1 MKALYMLVL
10 LLLRAGIRVASL
22 FDSKA
27 SLFVTGRKNL
37 LSRLTQSLQAKPG
50 PVIWFHCAS
59 LGEFEQARP
68 VIELVRK
75 DFRNYHILLTFF
87 SPSGYEVQKNYT
99 HADHVFY
106 LPWDTAANARKFM
119 ATVKPALAVFVK
131 YEFWH
136 FFAQEIR
143 RQQVPLVSISAIF
156 RKDQVYFKRYGSFY
170 RNILKNFSY
179 FFVQNDESIRLL
191 KSIGITNCTRAG
203 DTRFDRVVEITR
215 QGGKIEIAQRFKGD
229 TQCWVIGSSWPED
242 IDMLLPLINGSEGK
256 LKFIIAPHEIG
267 ESALVSLEK
276 SLVVPSVRF
285 SKAQSTAQSPPAY
298 AEAAAGRQSTA
309 KDSSLEDATVLIVDT
324 IGHLSKLYQYGEFA
338 YVGGAFG
345 RGLHNILEAACY
357 GIPIFFGNED
367 NDKYQEA
374 MDLIM
379 RGGAFEISD
388 YADFKK
394 KYELLIS
401 RPENYLLACEVTSQY
416 VQENLGATQVIMGHF
431 HKLLKS

>member
-1 MKALYMLVL
+1 MLVL
-10 LLLRAGIRVASL
+10 ALLRAGMGIASL

-27 SLFVTGRKNL
+27 KLFVTGRRNVIA
-37 LSRLTQSLQAKPG
+37 RLAQSIQSKPG
-50 PVIWFHCAS
+50 QVVWFHCAS

-75 DFRNYHILLTFF
+75 DFPNYRILLTFF
-87 SPSGYEVQKNYT
+87 SPSGYEVQKSYA

-106 LPWDTAANARKFM
+106 LPWDGPGNARKFVT
-119 ATVKPALAVFVK
+119 TVRPALAVFVK
-131 YEFWH
+131 YEFWYFYAH
-136 FFAQEIR
+136 EMH
-143 RQQVPLVSISAIF
+143 RQHIPLVSISAIF
-156 RKDQVYFKRYGSFY
+156 RKDQVYFKGYGSFY
-170 RNILKNFSY
+170 RDILKNFSY
-179 FFVQNDESIRLL
+179 FFVQNDESMRLL
-191 KSIGITNCTRAG
+191 KSIGITQCTRAG

-215 QGGKIEIAQRFKGD
+215 QGGQIDVAQRFKGD

-242 IDMLLPLINGSEGK
+242 IDVLLPLINESEGK

-267 ESALVSLEK
+267 ESGLVSLEK
-276 SLVVPSVRF
+276 SLAVPSVRF
-285 SKAQSTAQSPPAY
+285 SSVQSTADGP
-298 AEAAAGRQSTA
+298 QSTV
-309 KDSSLEDATVLIVDT
+309 KDTKLEDATVLIIDS
-324 IGHLSKLYQYGEFA
+324 IGLLARLYQYGEFA

-345 RGLHNILEAACY
+345 RGLHNILEAACH

-388 YADFKK
+388 YADFRK

-431 HKLLKS
+431 HKLLKA

>member
-1 MKALYMLVL
+1 MKVLYMLVL
-10 LLLRAGIRVASL
+10 LLLRAGIRIASL

-27 SLFVTGRKNL
+27 KLFVTGRKNL
-37 LSRLTQSLQAKPG
+37 IARIGQSIQSKPG
-50 PVIWFHCAS
+50 PIVWFHCAS

-75 DFRNYHILLTFF
+75 DFPSYRILLTFF
-87 SPSGYEVQKNYT
+87 SPSGYEVQKNYEL
-99 HADHVFY
+99 ADHVFY
-106 LPWDTAANARKFM
+106 LPWDTAANARKFIT
-119 ATVKPALAVFVK
+119 TVKPALAIFVK

-136 FFAQEIR
+136 FFAQEMR

-156 RKDQVYFKRYGSFY
+156 RKDQVYFKSYGTFY
-170 RNILKNFSY
+170 RNILKNFTY
-179 FFVQNDESIRLL
+179 FFVQNDESVRLL
-191 KSIGITNCTRAG
+191 KSIGITGCTRAG

-215 QGGKIEIAQRFKGD
+215 QGGKVDIAKRFKGD
-229 TQCWVIGSSWPED
+229 NQCWVVGSSWPED
-242 IDMLLPLINGSEGK
+242 IDVLLPLINESQYK
-256 LKFIIAPHEIG
+256 LKFIIAPHEVG
-267 ESALVSLEK
+267 ESAVVSLEK
-276 SLVVPSVRF
+276 SLSVPSVRF
-285 SKAQSTAQSPPAY
+285 SKMQSTVHSPQSTANAAQSTALDV
-298 AEAAAGRQSTA
+298 E
-309 KDSSLEDATVLIVDT
+309 LEEATVLIVDT
-324 IGHLSKLYQYGEFA
+324 IGHLAKLYQYGEFA

-388 YADFKK
+388 YADFRK

-431 HKLLKS
+431 HKLLRS

>member
-1 MKALYMLVL
+1 MKVLYMLVL
-10 LLLRAGIRVASL
+10 LLLRAGIRIASL
-22 FDSKA
+22 LDSKA
-27 SLFVTGRKNL
+27 KLFVTGRTNL
-37 LSRLTQSLQAKPG
+37 IARLSQSIQSKPG
-50 PVIWFHCAS
+50 PIVWFHCAS

-75 DFRNYHILLTFF
+75 DFPIYRILLTFF
-87 SPSGYEVQKNYT
+87 SPSGYEVQKNYQ

-106 LPWDTAANARKFM
+106 LPWDTAANARKFIT
-119 ATVKPALAVFVK
+119 AVKPALAIFVK

-136 FFAQEIR
+136 FFTQEMR
-143 RQQVPLVSISAIF
+143 RQQIPLVSISAIF
-156 RKDQVYFKRYGSFY
+156 RKDQVYFKSYGSFY

-191 KSIGITNCTRAG
+191 KSIGITACTRAG
-203 DTRFDRVVEITR
+203 DTRFDRVVEINR
-215 QGGKIEIAQRFKGD
+215 QGGKVEIAQRFKGD
-229 TQCWVIGSSWPED
+229 NQCWVVGSSWPED
-242 IDMLLPLINGSEGK
+242 IDVLLPLINESQYK

-267 ESALVSLEK
+267 ESSLVSLEK
-276 SLVVPSVRF
+276 ALAVPSVRL
-285 SKAQSTAQSPPAY
+285 SRMQSTVDGPL
-298 AEAAAGRQSTA
+298 STV
-309 KDSSLEDATVLIVDT
+309 KGKELEEATVLIVDT
-324 IGHLSKLYQYGEFA
+324 IGLLSKLYQYGEFA

-416 VQENLGATQVIMGHF
+416 VQENLGATQVIMSHF